1 MIITNKAECHSCE
14 DVIQSMF
21 RHDYQ
26 TCKCG
31 NLFVDGGRDY
41 LRRGG
46 PAFGDGSWTDLSE
59 VTDDEQG
66 WDDVDKT

>member
-1 MIITNKAECHSCE
+1 MIITNKAECHSCG
-14 DVIQSMF
+14 DVIQSTF

-31 NLFVDGGRDY
+31 NLFVDGGQEY

-46 PAFGDGSWTDLSE
+46 YALDDSSWTDLSE
-59 VTDDEQG
+59 VTEDEKG
-66 WDDVDKT
+66 WDDGD